1 MSEEMRTFGYLC
13 PQCGKTVMGT
23 RSVFALEASNAEVE
37 CACGKSALKV
47 EFDGTE
53 YHIYVPCGIC
63 GETHEAHCPPERVL
77 HGATALG
84 CAKTKQF
91 CCFIGPEGTVEKN
104 LRDLAVLAEKEHQ
117 QQEDGEEAFVDNV
130 IMYEILSELKDIAA
144 RGRLPILVGGT
155 GLYIESFLNGVRF
168 AEQKADPALREKL
181 EQEAAALGPEAMH
194 QKLAAVDPDYAATVH
209 PNNVGRVVRALELYY
224 ATGKTMSRQR
234 AESLPETP
242 PFDSL
247 VFCLAPA
254 DRAQLYRRIDLRVD
268 RMLEAGILEE
278 AKLVFEN
285 RGCYRTA
292 AQAIGY
298 KEFFPYFEGTAELA
312 ACADKLK
319 QASRNYAKRQLTWF
333 RRMENIIWLDPGDEA
348 ILQQA
353 ETTVREHFGL

>member
-47 EFDGTE
+47 AFDGTE

-144 RGRLPILVGGT
+144 RGGIRCRCGSTRYGIQLIV
-155 GLYIESFLNGVRF
+155 Y
-168 AEQKADPALREKL
+168 
-181 EQEAAALGPEAMH
+181 
-194 QKLAAVDPDYAATVH
+194 
-209 PNNVGRVVRALELYY
+209 
-224 ATGKTMSRQR
+224 RQ
-234 AESLPETP
+234 
-242 PFDSL
+242 
-247 VFCLAPA
+247 
-254 DRAQLYRRIDLRVD
+254 
-268 RMLEAGILEE
+268 
-278 AKLVFEN
+278 
-285 RGCYRTA
+285 
-292 AQAIGY
+292 
-298 KEFFPYFEGTAELA
+298 
-312 ACADKLK
+312 
-319 QASRNYAKRQLTWF
+319 
-333 RRMENIIWLDPGDEA
+333 
-348 ILQQA
+348 
-353 ETTVREHFGL
+353 